1 MNAEENLILIK
12 EEDQTEKIIWC
23 KRNAGKYDITFK
35 NNKTYHYNF
44 TNVLWVKKTK
54 EINPEITILYEGNN
68 PITGIKKIIQFED
81 FIKVWFKNN
90 YKKVYKISNIR
101 IEESNLNNEHSKN
114 IFEYLKELSKIVS
127 IQVEYDSSILRKAY
141 ERINTI
147 SPNSVLSSYLSN
159 KSIKKLNNN
168 RKVIFPFGCNL
179 SQREATEKA
188 LTNQIS
194 VIEGPPG
201 TGKTQTILNIIANAL
216 IRNKTVAV
224 VSNNNSATANVLEKL
239 EKYGLS
245 FICAYLGNND
255 NKDKFFDSQEL
266 SYPNMQSWYRND
278 EKIEKL
284 IEELKVLRKNID
296 IMLDK
301 QNKLAKLKEEQSEV
315 FTEIQYFKDYYD
327 NEKLDNIYYKSIYNN
342 NSDSLMK
349 ALVEYEFII
358 ENKGNF
364 KLINKIRNL
373 FKYGIISF
381 KFYNNSSEDILD
393 YLKNIYY
400 NLKIN
405 EVSKEIEILEKELER
420 FDFENSM
427 KEFSEI
433 SMDLF
438 KARLFKKF
446 GKKDSRQE
454 FSKDCLWKNSESFLN
469 EYPVILST
477 THSLRS
483 CVSENYLFD
492 YVIIDE
498 ASQVDIVT
506 GGLVFSCAKNAVIV
520 GDLKQLPNVVTDDI
534 KKRSEFI
541 FEKFNLSTEYKY
553 ENSLLL
559 SIVDL
564 YKNVPRTLL
573 KEHYRCHPKIIGF
586 CNKKFYNGDLIVM
599 TKENINDKPLKL
611 YRTVKGNHARG
622 KYNQRQIDVVLN
634 EVIPNIESNNSI
646 GIVSPYREQVTK
658 LKEVITDKNIEVD
671 TVHKY
676 QGREMDSIILTTV
689 ANEINDFIDDEN
701 LINVAVSRAVKELAV
716 VISDNI
722 SLDHNSNISDLIK
735 YIKYNNFD
743 IIDSKIYSVFDLL
756 YKDYSDKLLELMSK
770 NKKVSEYDSENLIN
784 NLLDDILREDKFNT
798 LDKVMHQPLRM
809 LVRDTSLL
817 NEIEYKFLMN
827 PFSHTDFVIF
837 NNIDKS
843 PVLVVEVDGYKY
855 HENNKKQLER
865 DKIKDSILNKYGIE
879 ILRLKTNE
887 SREKERISNKLISIM
902 N

>member
-23 KRNAGKYDITFK
+23 KRNAGRYDITFK

-44 TNVLWVKKTK
+44 TNVLWLKKTK

-68 PITGIKKIIQFED
+68 AITGIKKIIQFES

-90 YKKVYKISNIR
+90 YKKIYKTDNIK
-101 IEESNLNNEHSKN
+101 IEESNLNDEHSKN

-127 IQVEYDSSILRKAY
+127 IQVENDSSILRKAY
-141 ERINTI
+141 ERIKTI

-168 RKVIFPFGCNL
+168 REVIFPFGCNL

-266 SYPNMQSWYRND
+266 SYPNIQSWYRND

-296 IMLDK
+296 VMLDK

-342 NSDSLMK
+342 NSDSVMK

-358 ENKGNF
+358 ENKGKF

-381 KFYNNSSEDILD
+381 KFYNNSSGDILD

-438 KARLFKKF
+438 KARLFKRF

-454 FSKDCLWKNSESFLN
+454 FSKDCLWKNPESFLK

-492 YVIIDE
+492 YVIVDE

-520 GDLKQLPNVVTDDI
+520 GDLKQLPNVVPEDI

-586 CNKKFYNGDLIVM
+586 CNKKFYNGELIVM

-722 SLDHNSNISDLIK
+722 SLDNNSNISDLIK

-770 NKKVSEYDSENLIN
+770 NKKVSEYDSENLMN
-784 NLLDDILREDKFNT
+784 NLLDDILRDDKFNT

-817 NEIEYKFLMN
+817 NKIEYKFLMN

-837 NNIDKS
+837 NKIDKS

-887 SREKERISNKLISIM
+887 SREKERIYNKLISII